1 MQAGEKTKMR
11 KIKIIII
18 TTLSSFLLLSSVIC
32 HPTSVYAAPVGLSI
46 DPPLLKVQIK
56 PGKSITKVFKI
67 ENKESID
74 KNIIA
79 RIVPFNK
86 SDNLGNPIIDLKSKT
101 SWLNYFNLSNSNIKL
116 DEPFL
121 LKGKTTDQLILSLAI
136 PETANLEDLYVTL
149 LISTYDNVTSAE
161 QKGTLISATI
171 GSNILVSV
179 TSGLNPPTLLKI
191 NKFYPTSGNFI
202 KIGRRFIADNLTPMT
217 FTATVQNDGLFI
229 TETKG
234 TFKVMNKK
242 ENIHL
247 QGILPQYII
256 SKNSRILVNSD
267 GNPFSFNPTLNN
279 IGIYNINIDLKSENA
294 NSSNSI
300 EIIFIPFKAILG
312 LSVTLIILRIIF
324 TKKKE

>member
-1 MQAGEKTKMR
+1 MKNR
-11 KIKIIII
+11 KII

-46 DPPLLKVQIK
+46 DPSLLKVQIK

-67 ENKESID
+67 ENTESVD
-74 KNIIA
+74 KNVVA
-79 RIVPFNK
+79 RVVPFNK
-86 SDNLGNPIIDLKSKT
+86 SDNLGNPVIDLKSKAP
-101 SWLNYFNLSNSNIKL
+101 WLSYINLSNANIKL

-121 LKGKTTDQLILSLAI
+121 LKAKSSEQLILSLAI
-136 PETANLEDLYVTL
+136 PETANLEDLYVSL
-149 LISTYDNVTSAE
+149 LVSTYDNIVSSD

-202 KIGRRFIADNLTPMT
+202 KIGRRYLADNLTPMT
-217 FTATVQNDGLFI
+217 FTASAQNDGLFI

-234 TFKVMNKK
+234 TFKVTKK
-242 ENIHL
+242 ADIIHL

-256 SKNSRILVNSD
+256 SKNSRTLINTE
-267 GNPFSFNPTLNN
+267 GKPFSFTPTLNN
-279 IGIYNINIDLKSENA
+279 IGQHSLNIDIKSENS
-294 NSSNSI
+294 NTSNSI
-300 EIIFIPFKAILG
+300 EIIFLPIKALLG

-324 TKKKE
+324 TKKKSD

>member
-1 MQAGEKTKMR
+1 MKNR
-11 KIKIIII
+11 KII

-32 HPTSVYAAPVGLSI
+32 HTTSVFAAPVGLSI

-67 ENKESID
+67 ENTENVD

-86 SDNLGNPIIDLKSKT
+86 SDNLGNPTIDLKSK
-101 SWLNYFNLSNSNIKL
+101 SPWLSYFNLSNANIKL

-121 LKGKTTDQLILSLAI
+121 LKAKSSEQLILSLAI
-136 PETANLEDLYVTL
+136 PENANLEDLYVSL
-149 LISTYDNVTSAE
+149 LVSTYDNVLSTD

-202 KIGRRFIADNLTPMT
+202 KIGRRYIADNLTSMT
-217 FTATVQNDGLFI
+217 FTATAQNDGMFV

-234 TFKVMNKK
+234 TFKISKK
-242 ENIHL
+242 AESIQL
-247 QGILPQYII
+247 QGVLPQYVIA
-256 SKNSRILVNSD
+256 KNSRVLINSD
-267 GNPFSFNPTLNN
+267 GKPFSFNPTINN
-279 IGIYNINIDLKSENA
+279 FGIHSINIDLKSENS
-294 NSSNSI
+294 NTSNSL
-300 EIIFIPFKAILG
+300 EIIFLPFKALLG
-312 LSVTLIILRIIF
+312 FSVTLIILRIIF
-324 TKKKE
+324 SKQKSD